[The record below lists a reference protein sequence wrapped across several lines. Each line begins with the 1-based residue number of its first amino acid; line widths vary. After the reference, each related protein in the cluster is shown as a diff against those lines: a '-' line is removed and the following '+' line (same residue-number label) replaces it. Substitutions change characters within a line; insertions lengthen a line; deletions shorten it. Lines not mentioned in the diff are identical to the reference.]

1 MRREI
6 YSEELNRE
14 ILKPNRE
21 KAELEKS
28 EIRKNAEK
36 IRNFM
41 ETISGELKKEGLP
54 IMSDGRID
62 MRAFKRVYS
71 KGEMDGDYNYINKK
85 QGVFDKEAFLDKGLS
100 KEEIEEGKLMA
111 EGERFE
117 RLKTAILYK
126 VFGKKFAVVRSS
138 RYDDIKNGI
147 DNVIMEKET
156 GNIVCAVD
164 DVTAEENSEKF
175 EEKRKRVMEKN
186 MAGGGT
192 LKYGIAK
199 NKGKKRFNNIPV
211 FWLDLSRENLIKAEK
226 KFNPLE
232 KEPSDDEKE
241 LAFDFIISIKEQIE
255 FFKKKPHLK
264 PAFKENL
271 IRNEKTLEK
280 LEEM

>member
-1 MRREI
+1 MRETF
-6 YSEELNRE
+6 YSEK
-14 ILKPNRE
+14 LKEE

-28 EIRKNAEK
+28 EIRRNAEK
-36 IRNFM
+36 VRNFM
-41 ETISGELKKEGLP
+41 ETISGELRKEGLP

-62 MRAFKRVYS
+62 MRAFKKVYS
-71 KGEMDGDYNYINKK
+71 KGEMDRDYYYIRQRENS
-85 QGVFDKEAFLDKGLS
+85 FDEEFYLDKGLS
-100 KEEIEEGKLMA
+100 KKEIEEEKLMA

-126 VFGKKFAVVRSS
+126 VFGEKFAVVRSS

-164 DVTAEENSEKF
+164 DVAAEENSEKF

-199 NKGKKRFNNIPV
+199 NKGKKCFNNIPV

-226 KFNPLE
+226 NFNPLE

-241 LAFDFIISIKEQIE
+241 LASDFIISIKEQIE

-264 PAFKENL
+264 PAFRENL
-271 IRNEKTLEK
+271 IRNEETLEK
-280 LEEM
+280 LERA